1 MGVAFQGERGAFSE
15 EAARRFFGRDVEV
28 DPCET
33 FAETF
38 ARVASGES
46 VAAMVPI
53 ENSLAGSINEVVDLL
68 LEYRLP
74 AVGEVFLPVEQ
85 CLMALPGTKLGD
97 VHTVLSHPAA
107 LAQSSRFIK
116 QIGAK
121 TQVGHDTA
129 GSARIIRDEQLAGVA
144 AIAAA
149 PAAEIYGLDLLARG
163 IQNETSNFTRFFAI
177 QPGGTPGAGPKKTS
191 LVLRLAHE
199 PGALVRILSAFA
211 SQSLN
216 LTKLESRPQKTRP
229 WEYVFYLD
237 VEGDLESPAMQA
249 AMAAV
254 KEATSFL
261 HVIGCYPAARLPD

>member
-15 EAARRFFGRDVEV
+15 EAARQFFGRDVEV

-33 FAETF
+33 FADTF

-46 VAAMVPI
+46 HAAMVPI
-53 ENSLAGSINEVVDLL
+53 ENSLSGSINEVVDLL

-107 LAQSSRFIK
+107 LAQCSRFIK
-116 QIGAK
+116 QIGAR

-129 GSARIIRDEQLAGVA
+129 H
-144 AIAAA
+144 
-149 PAAEIYGLDLLARG
+149 AAEIYGLDLLARG

-177 QPGGTPGAGPKKTS
+177 QPNGTPGEGPKKTS
-191 LVLRLAHE
+191 FVFRTTHE
-199 PGALVRILSAFA
+199 PGALVRVLGAFA
-211 SQSLN
+211 SQQLN

-237 VEGDLESPAMQA
+237 VEGDLAAPAMQK
-249 AMAAV
+249 AMATMQ
-254 KEATSFL
+254 EATTFL
-261 HVIGCYPAARLPD
+261 HVIGCYPAAHLP

>member
-15 EAARRFFGRDVEV
+15 EAARQFFGRDVEV

-33 FAETF
+33 FADTF

-46 VAAMVPI
+46 HAAMVPI
-53 ENSLAGSINEVVDLL
+53 ENSLSGSINEVVDLL

-107 LAQSSRFIK
+107 LAQCSRFIK
-116 QIGAK
+116 QIGAR

-129 GSARIIRDEQLAGVA
+129 GSARLVREDQREGVA

-149 PAAEIYGLDLLARG
+149 HAAEIYGLDLLARG

-177 QPGGTPGAGPKKTS
+177 QPNGTPGEGPKKTS
-191 LVLRLAHE
+191 FVFRTTHE
-199 PGALVRILSAFA
+199 PGALVRVLGAFA
-211 SQSLN
+211 SQQLN

-237 VEGDLESPAMQA
+237 VEGDLAAPAMQK
-249 AMAAV
+249 AMATMQ
-254 KEATSFL
+254 EATTFL
-261 HVIGCYPAARLPD
+261 HVIGCYPAAHLP